1 MKRLLRLLLLT
12 LITYHLSLITS
23 SAQQLAFPG
32 AQGFGRYAT
41 GGRTGSVYHVTNLN
55 DSGTGSLRDAISQPN
70 RIIVFDVSGVI
81 RINSRLVFKSNLTIA
96 GQTAPGEGITVYG
109 DGMSCSGATNVIMRY
124 MRFRMGSVGTKDA
137 DCAGLAN
144 GGNIIFDHC
153 SFAWGQDENFS
164 INWDNKGTAPHD
176 VTIQNSIV
184 GQGLMQHSAGGLI
197 QADNITM
204 YRVLL
209 CDNKTRNFKVKGKHQ
224 YVNNLVY
231 NWSAYAYEMG
241 GESSGD
247 SYGNAVGNLFING
260 NSTGASANG
269 FSGGNSNFHFYG
281 ADNWQDR
288 NKDGIFNPEL
298 FTGDGGGDRQST
310 PYDYPEL
317 ETWSGKDLVEK
328 LLPEVGAS
336 LPYRDLTDAY
346 MVNEVLSFGKKGNLI
361 TSEKDL
367 PYGTPDTW
375 TVFKGTKPQDTDGD
389 GMPDDWEEANGTDK
403 TKNDAMTLAAN
414 GYANIENYF
423 NAITK
428 SDRQFF
434 LRAPMLL
441 TMTASTTKSI
451 TLEWSDFTDNEDGFI
466 VEMKQ
471 GADFVEIGRT
481 AANVSTFAYA
491 DDALTPATSYIV
503 RVCAYQG
510 EQRSDYTAELTV
522 KTRPEQVDIIDAETF
537 TGEGA
542 GEWLIA
548 PTTDETYTLT
558 EAKDYTAVVVRSDAN
573 VTIDGTGYIS
583 GTASLNKTGQGTLVV
598 ASDQQYTGATVLHRG
613 VYEFSSLKNGDV
625 ASGLGKSQEF
635 AQNWVMDGGV
645 YKYTGATTSTNRS
658 ARLYNDTELN
668 IARSGTVVTMSGS
681 LEGQGDLTID
691 GQGQLVVNSTSF
703 FNFDGNLVLKGGEVK
718 LASKDISDH
727 GIGKASKLVLQ
738 GGAFSAVGK
747 NEANVT
753 YSFPIEAVAGTTSST
768 YFDLWNTNK
777 CTVTGTGTLE
787 WGVTY
792 LREYIEGNWD
802 GFTGHLVIKPFGNNG
817 TNRQFAIRNNVGIR
831 NATIYLKSGAAINGA
846 KNESTYYLGGL
857 SGEAGSILA
866 GFNVKAKGSGTWVV
880 GGANTDETFNG
891 VINNNDQAGS
901 HPGTTNIVKE
911 GTGDWRLTGA
921 NVYAGTTKVNAG
933 TLIVNGKHTGTGAI
947 TVAAAATL
955 AGRGSLAGAVTLNGT
970 LQVGDTLATDAG
982 LTFGGGLRLGTA
994 AVLSLNEAAQ
1004 EATHYNGDEIQ
1015 AFTGT
1020 VTSGTFAKIL
1030 PETPGEGQTWDTSD
1044 LYTKGILR
1052 VVGGQEKPDDPQPEP
1067 EPQSETKK
1075 VCIAWGNCTRTGG
1088 NDKCT
1093 ELVGNEESPSN
1104 NIGFSMHYTT
1114 VTDKY
1119 YSAGSKMTYDFDG
1132 VQRTG
1137 IKLSNGAQNSIM
1149 IPDGYKLTK
1158 IIFWSV
1164 AASNSSDRT
1173 SYWKEVAGQAY
1184 TESDGQILDL
1194 TRTASSPNKAEFAL
1208 NNVQRELTF
1217 TNAGEQ
1223 QSVVIVLEYH
1233 TGGDD
1238 TGVETVTIG
1247 GTLRTE
1253 YYTLSGERISAPAK
1267 GLYLM
1272 RIYTSD
1278 GRVQSRKV
1286 LF

>member
-1 MKRLLRLLLLT
+1 MAA
-12 LITYHLSLITS
+12 

-41 GGRTGSVYHVTNLN
+41 GGRGGTVYHVTNLN
-55 DSGTGSLRDAISQPN
+55 DKGSGSLRDAISQPN

-81 RINSRLVFKSNLTIA
+81 RINSRLVFSSNLTIA

-109 DGMSCSGATNVIMRY
+109 DGMSCSGASNVIMRY

-144 GGNIIFDHC
+144 GGNMIFDHC

-164 INWDNKGTAPHD
+164 INWDKKGVEPHD
-176 VTIQNSIV
+176 ITIQNSIV

-224 YVNNLVY
+224 YVNNIVY

-241 GESSGD
+241 GESSGE
-247 SYGNAVGNLFING
+247 SFANAVGNLFING
-260 NSTGASANG
+260 NSTSTSANG
-269 FSGGNSNFHFYG
+269 FSGGNSGFHFYG
-281 ADNWQDR
+281 DDNWQDR

-298 FTGDGGGDRQST
+298 FTGDGGGDRQSK
-310 PYDYPEL
+310 PYDYPAL
-317 ETWSGKDLVEK
+317 DTWSGKDLVEK

-375 TVFKGTKPQDTDGD
+375 STFKGTKAQDTDGD
-389 GMPDDWEEANGTDK
+389 GMPDAWEEANGTDK
-403 TKNDAMTLAAN
+403 TKNDAMTIAAN

-423 NAITK
+423 NAISK
-428 SDRQFF
+428 DSREFF

-441 TMTASTTKSI
+441 AMSASTTNSV
-451 TLEWSDFTDNEDGFI
+451 TLEWADFTDNEEGFI

-471 GADFVEIGRT
+471 GTDFVEIGRT
-481 AANVSTFAYA
+481 AANVSTFTYA
-491 DDALTPATSYIV
+491 NDDLKPATSYVV
-503 RVCAYQG
+503 RVCAYEG
-510 EQRSDYTAELTV
+510 DKKSDYTAELTA
-522 KTRPEQVDIIDAETF
+522 KTRPEQTDIIDADNFQGT
-537 TGEGA
+537 GA

-548 PTTDETYTLT
+548 PTADETYTLT

-573 VTIDGTGYIS
+573 VTIGGTGYIS
-583 GTASLNKTGQGTLVV
+583 GTASLNKTGRGTLTV
-598 ASDQQYTGATVLHRG
+598 ASDQHYTGATVLHDG
-613 VYEFSSLKNGDV
+613 TYEFSSLKNGDQP
-625 ASGLGKSQEF
+625 SGLGMSQEF

-645 YKYTGATTSTNRS
+645 YKYTGATTATNRS
-658 ARLYNDTELN
+658 ARLYSDTELN
-668 IARSGTVVTMSGS
+668 IARSGTAVTMSGS
-681 LEGQGDLTID
+681 MEGQGNLTID
-691 GQGQLVVNSTSF
+691 GEGQVVVNSTSF
-703 FNFDGNLVLKGGEVK
+703 FNFDGNLVLKGGEVR
-718 LASKDISDH
+718 LNSKDVSDK

-802 GFTGHLVIKPFGNNG
+802 GFTGHLVIKPFGSNG

-891 VINNNDQAGS
+891 IINNNDQAGS

-911 GTGDWRLTGA
+911 GTGDWRLTGT

-982 LTFGGGLRLGTA
+982 LNFGGGLRLGTA

-1004 EATHYNGDEIQ
+1004 ETTHYNGDEIQ

-1088 NDKCT
+1088 DSNCT

-1114 VTDKY
+1114 ADKT
-1119 YSAGSKMTYDFDG
+1119 YSKGEKMTYDFDG
-1132 VQRTG
+1132 MQRTG
-1137 IKLSNGAQNSIM
+1137 IKLSNGSQNSIM
-1149 IPDGYKLTK
+1149 IPDGYKVTKLTL
-1158 IIFWSV
+1158 WSIV
-1164 AASNSSDRT
+1164 GTNSSNRT
-1173 SYWKEVAGQAY
+1173 SYWKEVAGKSF
-1184 TESDGQILDL
+1184 TEADGQILNL
-1194 TRTASSPNKAEFAL
+1194 TATAAAPNKAEFTL
-1208 NNVQRELTF
+1208 NNVQKELTF

-1223 QSVVIVLEYH
+1223 QSIVIVMEYH

-1238 TGVETVTIG
+1238 TGVEAVTYG

-1253 YYTLSGERISAPAK
+1253 YYTLSGERISAPSK

-1272 RIYTSD
+1272 RIYSSD